1 MSVLRKLILVLL
13 LLLTTPVQAYGPMP
27 DVMHRV
33 TSLPGLICL
42 GVFLFTYV
50 AVIFEERLLLRKSK
64 PMLVSASIIWAII
77 AISAR
82 KYDVDP
88 QIVEK
93 AFMHDLEEWAS
104 LGLFLLVAMT
114 YINALSERGVFDSL
128 RSWLERNRFSY
139 RKMFWVTGIIGFFL
153 SAIADNL
160 TSALILAAVIVA
172 VGGEHRNFVALACT
186 NLVVAC
192 NAGGAFSPFGDITT
206 LMVWQS
212 GNVRFF
218 EFFALF
224 LPSVVSYL
232 IPALIMTPF
241 IPRGLPRVVLH
252 ESRLKRG
259 SLVMCV
265 LFVITLAMAVSA
277 EQFLHLPSFAGM
289 IAGMAL
295 LMMYSYYLN
304 ITARNEEDRRFDIF
318 NKLAQVE
325 WDTLFFFYGVMF
337 GVGGLS
343 FIGYLDVL
351 STAMYTDLGP
361 TVSNVLVGLGSA
373 VFDNIPIMFAVLS
386 MNPDMGH
393 FQWLLVTLTA
403 GVGGSA
409 LAVGSAAG
417 VGVLGVARGQYT
429 FLSHLKWA
437 PVILLGYA
445 GAVITHFMVNGETS
459 FIYP

>member
-1 MSVLRKLILVLL
+1 MPIFCGLISLVLL
-13 LLLTTPVQAYGPMP
+13 LSATPAQAYGPMP
-27 DVMHRV
+27 DVLHRV

-42 GVFLFTYV
+42 GVFLTTYV
-50 AVIFEERLLLRKSK
+50 AVVFEESLRLRKSK
-64 PMLVSASIIWAII
+64 PMLVAASVIWAII
-77 AISAR
+77 AIAAR
-82 KYDVDP
+82 RYDVDP
-88 QIVEK
+88 ELIEN

-114 YINALSERGVFDSL
+114 YINALTERGVFDSL
-128 RSWLERNRFSY
+128 RSWLQRNRFSY
-139 RKMFWVTGIIGFFL
+139 RKMFWMTGVIGFFL

-160 TSALILAAVIVA
+160 TSALILSAVIVA
-172 VGGEHRNFVALACT
+172 VGSENRKFVVLGCV

-218 EFFALF
+218 EFFVLF
-224 LPSVVSYL
+224 LPSVVNYL

-241 IPRGLPRVVLH
+241 IPQGSPRVVLS
-252 ESRLKRG
+252 EARLLRG
-259 SLVMCV
+259 GVVICC

-289 IAGMAL
+289 IAGMSL
-295 LMMYSYYLN
+295 LMLYAYYLN
-304 ITARNEEDRRFDIF
+304 ITARSDEDRRFDIF
-318 NKLAQVE
+318 DKVARVE

-429 FLSHLKWA
+429 FFSHLKWS

-445 GAVITHFMVNGETS
+445 GAVVTHFLVNA
-459 FIYP
+459 